1 MRKAMHRL
9 TEKGAARL
17 DRIKNA
23 GAFRDPVSIVR
34 DRRLTLDS
42 ITSAAVNAAK
52 TLISEKRASYLGMA
66 ASLDALSPL
75 KTLARGYGVVT
86 DGNGRAVRRAADVEI
101 GDRLHVRLSE
111 GSLDCTVSE
120 RKEA

>member
-1 MRKAMHRL
+1 MHRL

-17 DRIKNA
+17 DRIRNT
-23 GAFRDPVSIVR
+23 GAFKDPMSIVR

-42 ITSAAVNAAK
+42 LTAAAVNSAK
-52 TLISEKRASYLGMA
+52 TLISDKRASYLGMA

-86 DGNGRAVRRAADVEI
+86 DESGRAVRKATDVEI

-111 GSLDCTVSE
+111 GSLDCTVSG